1 MIFLARAAVRY
12 GHHQIGTYIFK
23 QLTEQVSSEHFHF
36 WLACLKEM
44 SEAEALLY
52 SEDSNTLVTR
62 LDKAVIHYNKAIAAL
77 KVCICLIICK
87 NKGNKYFV
95 DLGSKYPIP

>member
-1 MIFLARAAVRY
+1 MIGNLARAAVRY

-44 SEAEALLY
+44 SEAEALL
-52 SEDSNTLVTR
+52 SDEDSSTLVTR
-62 LDKAVIHYNKAIAAL
+62 LDQSSMHYNKAIAAL
-77 KVCICLIICK
+77 KVT
-87 NKGNKYFV
+87 
-95 DLGSKYPIP
+95 